1 MESPFAPISEPL
13 FQETVVCF
21 TFDTDNCPD
30 FAIDFVT
37 DLLDSY
43 NIPGT
48 FFCDRPYKNILPPHE
63 RAIHPVLQSL
73 RSIEEIIAPVREI
86 RQRIPDAIGCRCH
99 QLACNGNIYYT
110 LPEMGIVYE
119 SSWPMALVSGIEP
132 VVHPSGLLQLP
143 IFFSEG
149 LYFVYGI
156 MPDLP
161 GGLITR
167 GLKIF
172 CFHPV
177 SLFHN
182 LGPKTFRKLLATPP
196 EKRYRREM
204 ISNEKDGALNLFKR
218 LMEEVKVHS
227 LACESLGQVAQGI
240 IKRLSGRIRSTIGTK

>member
-1 MESPFAPISEPL
+1 MGLPFAPISKPL

-63 RAIHPVLQSL
+63 KAIHPVLQSL
-73 RSIEEIIAPVREI
+73 RSIEEIIAPVKAVHRL
-86 RQRIPDAIGCRCH
+86 IPDAVGCRCH
-99 QLACNGNIYYT
+99 QLACNGNIYNA
-110 LPEMGIVYE
+110 LPKMGIIYE
-119 SSWPMALVSGIEP
+119 SSWPMALVSGLEP
-132 VVHPSGLLQLP
+132 IILPSGLLQLP

-149 LYFVYGI
+149 MHLVHGI
-156 MPDLP
+156 RPDIP
-161 GGLITR
+161 GGLLNS

-182 LGPKTFRKLLATPP
+182 LGPKTFRKLRATPP

-204 ISNEKDGALNLFKR
+204 ISNEKDGTLNLLKR
-218 LMEEVKVHS
+218 IMEGVKAN
-227 LACESLGQVAQGI
+227 LLTCETLGRVARGI
-240 IKRLSGRIRSTIGTK
+240 NKQLKGCIEPTSKTE